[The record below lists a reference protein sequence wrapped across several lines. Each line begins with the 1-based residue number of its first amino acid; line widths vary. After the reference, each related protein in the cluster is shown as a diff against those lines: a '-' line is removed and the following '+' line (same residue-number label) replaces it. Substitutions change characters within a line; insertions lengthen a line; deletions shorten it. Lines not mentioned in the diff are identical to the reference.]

1 MHPRQYSMEWIIWV
15 INISPKSNYERWHNL
30 VRFCT
35 RHAQRWQAWLLERCW
50 GRAGAW
56 GVRSHEIPVLLT
68 ALPLPSFRSTELP
81 LPSPGL
87 TPQVSWRHWTR
98 TLDSEATTTMALRQP
113 NEVLELLL
121 VIIKRIMKN
130 QTSTNY
136 KSRTLWMYVCLMD
149 KSILIRVWER
159 ETIKRVPNSE
169 KTVEHWARR
178 LSHSSRSAFCFFMT
192 LES

>member
-1 MHPRQYSMEWIIWV
+1 MTVTGLASGTLLRTCWSVRGTEPRDPSSAHSSAATQLSIY
-15 INISPKSNYERWHNL
+15 
-30 VRFCT
+30 
-35 RHAQRWQAWLLERCW
+35 
-50 GRAGAW
+50 GAP
-56 GVRSHEIPVLLT
+56 IPVPRMWPHRWAGGT
-68 ALPLPSFRSTELP
+68 GPELRN
-81 LPSPGL
+81 S
-87 TPQVSWRHWTR
+87 
-98 TLDSEATTTMALRQP
+98 DATTTMALSQP

-121 VIIKRIMKN
+121 VIIKRIVKN
-130 QTSTNY
+130 QTSTNH
-136 KSRTLWMYVCLMD
+136 KSRRLWMYMCLTD